1 VFSMSFYEKY
11 QRAWDEQDIGAM
23 LELYHPDY
31 KRIFHATGKE
41 QGFDELED
49 IMTRW
54 LMGTQRNQRRC
65 LYENSE
71 IVVEHFIAE
80 FQDNTTEAVLTVHLL
95 KDGLLWRTETGA
107 TPLFTKA

>member
-1 VFSMSFYEKY
+1 MFSMSFYEKY
-11 QRAWDEQDIGAM
+11 QRAWDERDIGAM

-31 KRIFHATGKE
+31 KRSFHATGKE

-54 LMGTQRNQRRC
+54 LTGTQRNQRRC

-71 IVVEHFIAE
+71 IMVEHFIAE
-80 FQDNTTEAVLTVHLL
+80 FQDNTREAVLTVHLL

-107 TPLFTKA
+107 TPLSTEA

>member
-1 VFSMSFYEKY
+1 MSFYEKY
-11 QRAWDEQDIGAM
+11 QSAWDEQDIGAM
-23 LELYHPDY
+23 LDLYHYDY

-54 LMGTQRNQRRC
+54 LMGAKRNERRC

-71 IVVEHFIAE
+71 IIVEHFIAE

-107 TPLFTKA
+107 TPLFSKA